1 MNSLLHALYSPSQ
14 MIYDQRRLRLTGLI
28 WRIGHTYRYVL
39 TPDWIK
45 VAVFYTKLHNRLLR
59 PCSPASPRRPQ
70 NLRPPSAPSTSM
82 STATS
87 PARGSPRPGE
97 I

>member
-1 MNSLLHALYSPSQ
+1 MVPGHPAASQ

-28 WRIGHTYRYVL
+28 WRIGHTYRSVL

-59 PCSPASPRRPQ
+59 PCPPASPRRPQ

-87 PARGSPRPGE
+87 PAWLT
-97 I
+97 